1 MTESER
7 IARLTAVLH
16 GTGATVNDAFGIWA
30 LHSDL
35 SDKHIAELAGWADL
49 QYLVADSTRITDAS
63 IPVILGFTRLTD
75 LSIGGNIIASSTLST
90 CTLPSE
96 ISNLGLGGIPLTDED
111 VSTISRCSEITALN
125 VNYCQLSSIALEELA
140 RLPKLRSI
148 EALGADSTLE
158 MTKHLS
164 ERHPDVLFR
173 LREGVWQHGK
183 RLRPPFPSE
192 MA

>member
-1 MTESER
+1 
-7 IARLTAVLH
+7 
-16 GTGATVNDAFGIWA
+16 
-30 LHSDL
+30 
-35 SDKHIAELAGWADL
+35 
-49 QYLVADSTRITDAS
+49 
-63 IPVILGFTRLTD
+63 
-75 LSIGGNIIASSTLST
+75 
-90 CTLPSE
+90 
-96 ISNLGLGGIPLTDED
+96 